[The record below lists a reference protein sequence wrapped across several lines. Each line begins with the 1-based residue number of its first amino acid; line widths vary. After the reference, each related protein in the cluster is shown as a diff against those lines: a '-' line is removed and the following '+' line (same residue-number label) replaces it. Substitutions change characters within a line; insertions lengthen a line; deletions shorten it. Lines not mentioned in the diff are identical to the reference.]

1 MRRLLTTLVI
11 LLVVLVAGM
20 SALVLLVN
28 PNDFRSYMIKK
39 VEQSSG
45 YHLTLEGDLRWHVWP
60 QLSILAGR
68 MALTAPGAAAPA
80 VSADNMRLDV
90 KLLPLLSHQLYV
102 KQVMLKNAVI
112 RLTPDSAEQ
121 SQPDAPIAPGG
132 NQADDSSGSLWKF
145 DIDNLRVVDSL
156 LIWQRAN
163 NEQINVRDINLTLQ
177 QNEKHQAQIELSSR
191 VNRDQ
196 RDLSFNLAA
205 NLDLQQFP
213 RQIGAQVTQFSY
225 QLEGADILAGA
236 IKGEG
241 SVQAVYQ
248 QASQQIAL
256 SQLMLS
262 ANDSQLTGSVS
273 AQLGPVPAYIL
284 DLGAT
289 QLNLDTLS
297 GWQTKNPDEEK
308 LSQPVTASPV
318 IANQADDPQQNLQV
332 LRDFNAQLKLK
343 ADQVTYRG
351 MSINQL
357 AVQANTQQGLMT
369 VTTLSGKLA
378 GGDFSL
384 PGSMDVRADK
394 PLINLQPQLRH
405 IELGEV
411 LKAFD
416 MPLALTGTFNM
427 QGDLSG
433 DRLNATAFERRWQG
447 TAELSMQN
455 AQLHGLNIQQLIQQA
470 VARND
475 SSVRGEDNNQ
485 RYTTVQQMSAKASLS
500 KGQITLSELQAESP
514 VMSLTGSGTV
524 NMPGKQCDLTMN
536 VRVTGGWQ
544 GNNALIAQLR
554 ETPIPLRVYGPWEQ
568 LNYQLQV
575 DQLLRKKL
583 QDRAKDALNKWAE
596 KNKGSQDGQDLK
608 KLLDKL

>member
-28 PNDFRSYMIKK
+28 PNDFRAYMVKK
-39 VEQSSG
+39 VEQRSG

-68 MALTAPGAAAPA
+68 MTLTAPGANAPV

-102 KQVMLKNAVI
+102 KQVLLKNAVI

-132 NQADDSSGSLWKF
+132 YPVEDTAEARWKF
-145 DIDNLRVVDSL
+145 DIDNLQVVDSL

-163 NEQINVRDINLTLQ
+163 NEQINVRDINLSLQ
-177 QNEKHQAQIELSSR
+177 QNGHHQAQIELSSR

-196 RDLSFNLAA
+196 RDLAFTLAA
-205 NLDLQQFP
+205 DLDLQQFP
-213 RQIGAQVTQFSY
+213 RQIGAKVTQFSY
-225 QLEGADILAGA
+225 QLIGADIPATG

-241 SVQAVYQ
+241 SLQAVYQ
-248 QASQQIAL
+248 QSPPQIVFN
-256 SQLMLS
+256 QLAIS
-262 ANDSQLTGSVS
+262 ANDSQLSGDAS
-273 AQLGPVPAYIL
+273 AQLGPMPAYAL
-284 DLGAT
+284 NLNAT

-297 GWQTKNPDEEK
+297 GWQIKTPDET
-308 LSQPVTASPV
+308 QPMQRVTSAPV
-318 IANQADDPQQNLQV
+318 IANQAEDPQQNLKV
-332 LRDFNAQLKLK
+332 LRDFNAQVSLK

-351 MSINQL
+351 MNIDQL
-357 AVQANTQQGLMT
+357 VAQADNQQGLLM
-369 VTTLSGKLA
+369 VNTLSGKLA

-384 PGSMDVRADK
+384 PGSVDARAGK
-394 PLINLQPQLRH
+394 PIIKLQPVLRQ
-405 IELGEV
+405 IGLGNV
-411 LKAFD
+411 LKAFE
-416 MPLALTGTFNM
+416 MPLALTGSFNM
-427 QGDLSG
+427 QGDFSG
-433 DRLNATAFERRWQG
+433 DRFNPSSFEHRWQG
-447 TAELSMQN
+447 SAELSMQN

-470 VARND
+470 VARNE
-475 SSVRGEDNNQ
+475 SSVRGQDKYQ
-485 RYTTVQQMSAKASLS
+485 RYTEVRQMRAKAALS
-500 KGQITLSELQAESP
+500 KGKITLSELTAESP
-514 VMSLTGSGTV
+514 LLALSGGGTLD
-524 NMPGKQCDLTMN
+524 MPGRQCDMQLN
-536 VRVTGGWQ
+536 VLVTGGWQ
-544 GNNALIAQLR
+544 GNNDLITQLTK
-554 ETPIPLRVYGPWEQ
+554 TPIPLRVYGPWEQ

-596 KNKGSQDGQDLK
+596 KNKESSEGQGLK

>member
-28 PNDFRSYMIKK
+28 PNDFRGYMIKK

-68 MALTAPGAAAPA
+68 MTLTAPGAAAPA

-163 NEQINVRDINLTLQ
+163 NEQINVRDIDLTLQ

-213 RQIGAQVTQFSY
+213 RQIGAQVTKFSY

-248 QASQQIAL
+248 QASQQVVL

-262 ANDSQLTGSVS
+262 ANDSQLTGSAS
-273 AQLGPVPAYIL
+273 AQFGQVPAYTL
-284 DLGAT
+284 DLSAT

-308 LSQPVTASPV
+308 LPQPVTASPV

-343 ADQVTYRG
+343 ADQVIYRG

-357 AVQANTQQGLMT
+357 AVQATNQQGLMT

-536 VRVTGGWQ
+536 VLVTGGWQ

>member
-1 MRRLLTTLVI
+1 MRRLLTALVI

-28 PNDFRSYMIKK
+28 PNDFRGYMTKK

-68 MALTAPGAAAPA
+68 MTLTAPGAAAPA

-177 QNEKHQAQIELSSR
+177 QNDKHQAEIELSSR

-196 RDLSFNLAA
+196 RDLTFNLVA
-205 NLDLQQFP
+205 NVDLQQFP
-213 RQIGAQVTQFSY
+213 RQVDAQVTQFSY
-225 QLEGADILAGA
+225 QLEGADILAGG

-248 QASQQIAL
+248 QSSQLIAF

-262 ANDSQLTGSVS
+262 ANDSQLTGSAS
-273 AQLGPVPAYIL
+273 AQLGPVPAYSL
-284 DLGAT
+284 DLSAT

-297 GWQTKNPDEEK
+297 GWQTKTPDETTQP
-308 LSQPVTASPV
+308 QPVTSAPV
-318 IANQADDPQQNLQV
+318 IANQADDPQQNLQA

-357 AVQANTQQGLMT
+357 AVQADNQRGLMT
-369 VTTLSGKLA
+369 VETLSGKLA

-384 PGSMDVRADK
+384 PGSMDARTAK
-394 PLINLQPQLRH
+394 PLIKLQPQLRQ

-411 LKAFD
+411 LKAFG

-433 DRLNATAFERRWQG
+433 DRLNAAAFERRWQG

-475 SSVRGEDNNQ
+475 SSVRGEDNYQ
-485 RYTTVQQMSAKASLS
+485 RYTAVQQMSAKASLN
-500 KGQITLSELQAESP
+500 KGQITLSDLQAQSP
-514 VMSLTGSGTV
+514 VMNLTGNGTL
-524 NMPGKQCDLTMN
+524 NMPGKQCDLTLN
-536 VRVTGGWQ
+536 VLVTGGWQ
-544 GNNALIAQLR
+544 GNNALIATLR
-554 ETPIPLRVYGPWEQ
+554 ETPIPLRVYGPWDQ

-575 DQLLRKKL
+575 DQLLRKTL
-583 QDRAKDALNKWAE
+583 QDRAKGALNKWAE
-596 KNKGSQDGQDLK
+596 KNKDSQEGQDLK